1 MMYNLNIRRRPDA
14 TKAEGK
20 KSNITLLTHRKWCR
34 IFQAVLMYLIAIN
47 KIIKCLLFLFL
58 YSLLFF
64 PFSKFL
70 LLSFHCIFIFFHFS
84 ATFYKII
91 LFCPYFL
98 VFASCCFSSICHRKF
113 SYMMSF
119 FSLQA
124 FFLPAKKQEYPLNLL
139 LFLSLHGFT
148 KTNLFH
154 WFYFCHFC
162 HCWCCVLHR
171 DIVFSWL
178 KNPFPLHPQ
187 SSKCLLLCLP
197 MMHHKTVSY
206 MRVLYI
212 PK

>member
-14 TKAEGK
+14 TKAEEK

-64 PFSKFL
+64 SIFKISFTFIPLYFHFFFFFFL
-70 LLSFHCIFIFFHFS
+70 LFIKL
-84 ATFYKII
+84 FY
-91 LFCPYFL
+91 
-98 VFASCCFSSICHRKF
+98 FAHRKF

>member
-1 MMYNLNIRRRPDA
+1 MPFV
-14 TKAEGK
+14 
-20 KSNITLLTHRKWCR
+20 SFSVFLTFFFH
-34 IFQAVLMYLIAIN
+34 FQN
-47 KIIKCLLFLFL
+47 
-58 YSLLFF
+58 FF
-64 PFSKFL
+64 YFHSTVFSF
-70 LLSFHCIFIFFHFS
+70 FFHFS

-139 LFLSLHGFT
+139 LFLFHGFT